1 MSRTR
6 DGNTGV
12 GVPVSSTRRA
22 HEVALQM
29 LYQWEVGQSDIET
42 VAQVY
47 AQHEAPGSAPS
58 EAVRAFA
65 EQLAR
70 ATTANLKVI
79 DPLISEHAE
88 HWRLSR
94 MAVLDRLILRMAV
107 YELLHT
113 NAPRAVVMNEAI
125 ELAKKF
131 STEDSAKF
139 VNGVLDAIA
148 RHIAE

>member
-1 MSRTR
+1 MNRSRDDR
-6 DGNTGV
+6 SGV
-12 GVPVSSTRRA
+12 GVQVGTRRA

-42 VAQVY
+42 VAQMY
-47 AQHEAPGSAPS
+47 AQHEAPGSVPT

-70 ATTANLKVI
+70 ATTANLTVI

-94 MAVLDRLILRMAV
+94 MAVLDRLILRLAV

-113 NAPRAVVMNEAI
+113 ETPRAVVINEAI

-148 RHIAE
+148 RHVAE

>member
-6 DGNTGV
+6 DGDIGV
-12 GVPVSSTRRA
+12 GAPVSSARRA

-42 VAQVY
+42 VAHVY

-113 NAPRAVVMNEAI
+113 KTPRPIVMNEAI

>member
-1 MSRTR
+1 MNRSRDDR
-6 DGNTGV
+6 SGV
-12 GVPVSSTRRA
+12 GVQAGTRRA

-42 VAQVY
+42 VAQMY
-47 AQHEAPGSAPS
+47 AQHEAPGSAPT

-70 ATTANLKVI
+70 ATTANLTVI

-94 MAVLDRLILRMAV
+94 MAVLDRLILRLAV

-113 NAPRAVVMNEAI
+113 ETPRAVVINEAI
-125 ELAKKF
+125 ERANEVQHRGF
-131 STEDSAKF
+131 TNSSMC
-139 VNGVLDAIA
+139 A
-148 RHIAE
+148 RRDCQAHCR